1 MPTVKFVNA
10 LDSFAGGLAG
20 GLQSAQ
26 ETKRQAALDVERQRR
41 AAIEEADNARRLT
54 MAEQD
59 QAMQM
64 ESQRR
69 AKEAAD
75 ATQQAFATA
84 NAPREPQFKSRVDAL
99 GSVLPKV
106 DPRFTKEI
114 VNFANQRDLA
124 DHTVA
129 QIQTDV
135 ANGLYDDVQAGP
147 DGKEQRIP
155 NPQRQTEVQG
165 ILADLQN
172 GAAPEAAL
180 TRLANLRAPI
190 IGQRSQMENSL
201 RAVEGVRKRLEN
213 AWTQGIDISEATHLF
228 HVMQN
233 EVDPQ
238 EWLRDPV
245 NKMSLES
252 ALRGYAVVTND
263 KGKPMEIHPAD
274 RDEHVRMVW
283 EKEQAE
289 QRLAALTEEF
299 ARYKAER
306 ERENI
311 ENDKKRADA
320 TMTSAEAALR
330 RAGKSPTVKPTFNPS
345 SYAEFRKLYKAEN
358 PNESDETKIDA
369 GARALM
375 EKARTASNKANE
387 DVGAIG
393 RLPGAVPGPLEGLTA
408 DELDQIR
415 NASTEEEAAALA
427 RKFKGVK

>member
-26 ETKRQAALDVERQRR
+26 DQKRAAALDAERQRR
-41 AAIEEADNARRLT
+41 AMIEEADNARRLT
-54 MAEQD
+54 IAEQD

-75 ATQQAFATA
+75 ATQQAFAAA
-84 NAPREPQFKSRVDAL
+84 NAPVSPPFKSRIDAI
-99 GSVLPKV
+99 GTVLPKV

-114 VNFANQRDLA
+114 VDFANRRDLA
-124 DHTVA
+124 DHTVS
-129 QIQTDV
+129 QIQSDV

-155 NPQRQTEVQG
+155 NPQRQMEVSS
-165 ILADLQN
+165 ILEDLGKGAD
-172 GAAPEAAL
+172 PEAAL

-190 IGQRSQMENSL
+190 IGQRSQMENRV
-201 RAVEGVRKRLEN
+201 RAIEGVRKRMET
-213 AWTQGIDISEATHLF
+213 AWSQGIDISEATHLF
-228 HVMQN
+228 NVMQN

-238 EWLRDPV
+238 EWLRDPM
-245 NKMSLES
+245 NRMSLDA
-252 ALRGYAVVTND
+252 ALRGYAIVTND
-263 KGKPMEIHPAD
+263 RGKPIEIHPAD

-283 EKEQAE
+283 EKQQAE

-299 ARYKAER
+299 ARYKADR
-306 ERENI
+306 ERSNI
-311 ENDKKRADA
+311 GNDETKARADL
-320 TMTSAEAALR
+320 MNAEAR
-330 RAGKSPTVKPTFNPS
+330 MRDAGKPPTTKPTFNPS

-358 PNESDETKIDA
+358 PNESDETKVDA

-387 DVGAIG
+387 DVSVLGS
-393 RLPGAVPGPLEGLTA
+393 RPGASNPLEGLTA
-408 DELDQIR
+408 EQLYQIK
-415 NASTEEEAAALA
+415 NAETDEEAANLV
-427 RKFKGVK
+427 RKFKGIK